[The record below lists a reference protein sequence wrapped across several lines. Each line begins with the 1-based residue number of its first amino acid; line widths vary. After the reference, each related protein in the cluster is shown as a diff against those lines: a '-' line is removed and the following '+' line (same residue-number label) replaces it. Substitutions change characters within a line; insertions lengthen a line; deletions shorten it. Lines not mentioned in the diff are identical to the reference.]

1 MSIKL
6 LAGIARAKINPPVG
20 IGKIGKRLFADP
32 IEGIE
37 SDLFLTIVIF
47 NYLQDSVALVTCDLC
62 GIPVSVVDELRQ
74 KISGSLN
81 IPVPHILVNESHTHS
96 CPAFPEYFT
105 DSPEQNRLKEEY
117 KEIFFKK
124 AEETSI
130 ESKRSL
136 QPIRIGTGF
145 GHCPIGVYRR
155 ERNSKGEDVLGEVP
169 NAPTDPSVGVVRVD
183 DLDGKTLITI
193 FSYGCHAV
201 TMGPRSKLASSDFPG
216 EARRIIE
223 MTNGGIAVFLQAC
236 GGNINPIGGI
246 GYEEDC
252 RDTKNRVG
260 AMLAGEVIKIAATI
274 RTNLEYGERTKLG
287 EIPNILFSPL
297 VHKAENKTSVI
308 KAVEENIKLRFVKL
322 PDMNKANL
330 LSEKWGNN
338 LNDKLKQ
345 NAPQWEITV
354 AKHYVKWT
362 KNLMKAIKKEN
373 PTFDMPVQVIRIND
387 FVIAAISA
395 EVFFET
401 GLYIKLKSPIKHT
414 QVLGYSN
421 GLRCYLPREK
431 DFPKN
436 GWDYD
441 SKYAVPDLVFQFS
454 QLPAAFHPESE
465 KVVINKTLEMIK
477 QINV

>member
-1 MSIKL
+1 MNGKI
-6 LAGIARAKINPPVG
+6 LAGVARENINPPLG
-20 IGKIGKRLFADP
+20 ISKIGKRLFADP

-37 SDLFLTIVIF
+37 SDLYLTVIIFKNLNDVVSIV
-47 NYLQDSVALVTCDLC
+47 ACDLC
-62 GIPVSVVDELRQ
+62 GIPVSVVDKLR
-74 KISGSLN
+74 KIISESIN
-81 IPVPHILVNESHTHS
+81 IPVSHILVNESHTHS

-105 DSPEQNRLKEEY
+105 DNPEQNKHKEDY
-117 KEIFFKK
+117 KEKFFKK
-124 AEETSI
+124 AVKLAI
-130 ESKRSL
+130 ASKNIL
-136 QPIRIGTGF
+136 QPVRIGTGL

-155 ERNSKGEDVLGEVP
+155 ERNNKGEDVLGEVP
-169 NAPTDPSVGVVRVD
+169 EAPTDPSVGVVRVD
-183 DLDGKTLITI
+183 DLDGKSLITI

-201 TMGPRSKLASSDFPG
+201 TMGPRSKLSSSDFPG

-223 MTNGGIAVFLQAC
+223 MTNGGISVFLQAC

-287 EIPNILFSPL
+287 DIPNILFSPL
-297 VHKAENKTSVI
+297 KHKEDNNISII
-308 KAVEENIKLRFVKL
+308 KVLEENIKLRFVKL
-322 PDMNKANL
+322 PDVNKAIL
-330 LSEKWGNN
+330 LQEKWENN
-338 LNDKLKQ
+338 LISKLKQ

-354 AKHYVKWT
+354 AKHYIKWT
-362 KNLMKAIKKEN
+362 KNLIKAIKTEN
-373 PTFDMPVQVIRIND
+373 PTFEMPVQVIRIND
-387 FVIAAISA
+387 FVLAAISA

-401 GLYIKLKSPIKHT
+401 GLFIKSKSPFDHT

-421 GLRCYLPREK
+421 GIRCYLPRAK

-436 GWDYD
+436 GWDYN

-454 QLPAAFHPESE
+454 QLPVAFHPESE
-465 KVVINKTLEMIK
+465 QIVVKKILNMIK
-477 QINV
+477 QICI

>member
-1 MSIKL
+1 MSGKL

-47 NYLQDSVALVTCDLC
+47 NYLKDSVALVTCDLC

-74 KISGSLN
+74 KISGSLD

-169 NAPTDPSVGVVRVD
+169 N
-183 DLDGKTLITI
+183 GKTLITI

-287 EIPNILFSPL
+287 GIPNILFSPL
-297 VHKAENKTSVI
+297 VHKEDNITSVI

-330 LSEKWGNN
+330 LSEKWRNN

-362 KNLMKAIKKEN
+362 KNIMKAIKKGN
-373 PTFDMPVQVIRIND
+373 STFDMPVQVIRIND
-387 FVIAAISA
+387 FVIAAISD